1 MPAPT
6 PGGVGPE
13 GSPVTAE
20 PGGEPT
26 LLVFAAHWCPHCQRE
41 VPLIADPLADDLP
54 GGTEVVLV
62 STGQAEERGNWPPSE
77 WLDDEGWARPV
88 LVDDDSA
95 TAADAYGL
103 SGFPYF
109 VMVDAEGL
117 VTERASGALGPDAVL
132 AMIERAVAQ

>member
-1 MPAPT
+1 MVIA
-6 PGGVGPE
+6 VLIALL
-13 GSPVTAE
+13 V
-20 PGGEPT
+20 GGEDDQPT
-26 LLVFAAHWCPHCQRE
+26 TTGADAA
-41 VPLIADPLADDLP
+41 V
-54 GGTEVVLV
+54 EVVLV

-95 TAADAYGL
+95 TAAEAYGL